1 MAFEKLDTTDETA
14 FKAALNILESA
25 PGRPQRT
32 ASTKLPE
39 ASEPTESGTA
49 EPKVEEKTD
58 DEEARGLR
66 HTVAAKDLSVRTLK
80 VLGIF

>member
-1 MAFEKLDTTDETA
+1 MEVLD
-14 FKAALNILESA
+14 
-25 PGRPQRT
+25 
-32 ASTKLPE
+32 
-39 ASEPTESGTA
+39 ASEPTGSGTA

-80 VLGIF
+80 ILGIF